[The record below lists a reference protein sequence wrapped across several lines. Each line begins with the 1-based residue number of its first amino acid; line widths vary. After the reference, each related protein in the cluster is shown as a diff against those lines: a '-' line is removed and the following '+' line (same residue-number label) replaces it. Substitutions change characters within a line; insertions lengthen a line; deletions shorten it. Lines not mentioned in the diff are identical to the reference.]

1 MKKRIFA
8 LFLSA
13 LLLVTVLCACGDES
27 QSEVGGTGSDGT
39 STSGEAVTGG
49 ELVVGIS
56 QDLGDSLDPYQM
68 TAAGTREVLFNV
80 YEGLV
85 KPTST
90 GEYVPAV
97 DSTVSE
103 DGLTYTFPL
112 REGVLFH
119 NGEEVTT
126 DDVIYSFE
134 TCAETTVDT
143 ALAAALSAVESV
155 TADGNTITVTLSEAN
170 PDFLSYVGMVYIV
183 PDDYT
188 DQATAPVGTG
198 PFRFVSRSV
207 QQNLVMEKFADYWGE
222 GASLDKVTF
231 QIFEDSNALMSALS
245 AESVDMAVHLTI
257 DQVNTI
263 GEGTYKTLEGTM
275 NLVQALYLN
284 NNVEPFNNEQVRQ
297 ALCYAID
304 VDEIMELT
312 AEGHGTKVGTSIYPA
327 FTKYYDES
335 LNDAGVRYVNPDCEV
350 LEAVVGDFNDP
361 AKAKELL
368 AEAGYPDGF
377 SMTITV
383 PSNYTPHMNVAEVI
397 VEQLSRVGITATI
410 NPVEWETWLSETYMG
425 RDFESTVVGFDAS
438 NLSAG
443 ALLNRWV
450 STDGNNMI
458 NYNNPEYDQLF
469 QQAIASTDDE
479 TQTELYKQMERV
491 LTETAANVYLQDLA
505 NFVAMDKDLGG
516 LEFYPVYV
524 LDLSTVYYTA

>member
-1 MKKRIFA
+1 MPLKNFA
-8 LFLSA
+8 LGKVLLVIWGKGWYTATDKFNNGRCYFYCNAAGTPLRRKEKFHGKKTAFFAPFSCRA

-97 DSTVSE
+97 ASDSTVSE

-335 LNDAGVRYVNPDCEV
+335 LNDAYPYDTENGQGAAHPGGLSRRVLHDHHRPLQLSAPHRHGHCAGGAAEGRGHHRGDSACGVGCLAQRGVRKPAVPVHRGRRRRLQHDCPGAAG
-350 LEAVVGDFNDP
+350 AVHLCGGRQ
-361 AKAKELL
+361 L
-368 AEAGYPDGF
+368 Y
-377 SMTITV
+377 
-383 PSNYTPHMNVAEVI
+383 
-397 VEQLSRVGITATI
+397 QLS
-410 NPVEWETWLSETYMG
+410 EH
-425 RDFESTVVGFDAS
+425 
-438 NLSAG
+438 
-443 ALLNRWV
+443 
-450 STDGNNMI
+450 
-458 NYNNPEYDQLF
+458 
-469 QQAIASTDDE
+469 
-479 TQTELYKQMERV
+479 
-491 LTETAANVYLQDLA
+491 
-505 NFVAMDKDLGG
+505 G
-516 LEFYPVYV
+516 L
-524 LDLSTVYYTA
+524 